1 MVGIFLFVHQ
11 SRSRR
16 DFKSSHLKRH
26 QTFFPSLV
34 QSLNCVR
41 KNKLL
46 LEYLWAVVRDK
57 LWETGREICLIWK
70 YEFWLDHWL
79 PNWGMSNWCFITTF
93 FRVHTGVSCAWKAL
107 SKAGGFGNLCYKV
120 KQEGMEHLWKSIC
133 QFKIL
138 KGEATGLSK
147 VFFAI
152 GKKNPCLKEFSS
164 FSPKG
169 WIWESKNISPSLCY
183 ETKMG

>member
-1 MVGIFLFVHQ
+1 MVGIFLLVHQ

-26 QTFFPSLV
+26 QTFSPSLAE
-34 QSLNCVR
+34 SLNCVR

-57 LWETGREICLIWK
+57 LWEAGGEICLIWK
-70 YEFWLDHWL
+70 YEFWFDHWL

-93 FRVHTGVSCAWKAL
+93 FRVHTGVSCPWKAL
-107 SKAGGFGNLCYKV
+107 VVLVISATRLSRRAW
-120 KQEGMEHLWKSIC
+120 EHLWKSIC

-138 KGEATGLSK
+138 KGESTGLSK

-152 GKKNPCLKEFSS
+152 GKKKKICLKEFSS

-169 WIWESKNISPSLCY
+169 MDLGK
-183 ETKMG
+183 